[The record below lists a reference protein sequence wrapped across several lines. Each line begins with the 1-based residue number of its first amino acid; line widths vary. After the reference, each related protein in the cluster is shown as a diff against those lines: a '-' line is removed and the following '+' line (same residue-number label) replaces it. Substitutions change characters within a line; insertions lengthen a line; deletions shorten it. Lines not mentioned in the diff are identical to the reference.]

1 MSNVEIIPYT
11 PPDYWNISESYDG
24 IYTVCRFHQRD
35 EFVTRF
41 PIIMKAK
48 VNVPLKNHL
57 GEKEYVSH
65 VLEILN
71 ESSPVVKSK
80 GRGRK
85 PKPKPPLWG
94 NLEMIR
100 YRFRKEKELDIVELT
115 MYTNKKKHKKL
126 LNFAT
131 LV

>member
-1 MSNVEIIPYT
+1 
-11 PPDYWNISESYDG
+11 
-24 IYTVCRFHQRD
+24 
-35 EFVTRF
+35 
-41 PIIMKAK
+41 MKAK

-71 ESSPVVKSK
+71 ESPPVVKSK

-85 PKPKPPLWG
+85 PKPKPPVWG

-131 LV
+131 LA